1 LGLSTEYWTLP
12 VDERHLS
19 LFGRIISLLH
29 VPGEGPF
36 LLRVGGD
43 SSDRTLYDPETL
55 RLPRWVF
62 ALTHEYVAR
71 TALTVRRLHLRVIL
85 DLNLITAT
93 PQEASTWAV
102 EAQRVMPSGSIIGY
116 EIGNEPDLYS
126 QSFWLS
132 ETRGDR
138 FGGPVL
144 PRAITPRT
152 YARDFDKYAA
162 VLAPIAPGIPLLAPA
177 LANPRHSLDF
187 VHALLATRSPALRG
201 LTGHRYP
208 YSGCAFPGSALYP
221 TIAKLLS
228 ERATK
233 EMGQSVKPVVQL
245 AKRARLSAR
254 LTEFNSITCG
264 GLPGVSGAF
273 ATALWAPDAIFE
285 LMRAGFDGVH
295 LHARQHTI
303 NGPFTF
309 DSHGLRARP
318 LLYGLI
324 MFARTLGPHARLVPL
339 REQIPRS
346 LPLKAWGVKV
356 SGNSLHV
363 LLINKGPRAV
373 TVSLKIPATSP
384 ATVQRLVAPSVGA
397 TSGATLAGQTL
408 DEDGAWSGPRQLQA
422 VAPQRNVY
430 RVTTGGYSAALL
442 AVPLRR

>member
-1 LGLSTEYWTLP
+1 MGLSTEYWTLP

-29 VPGEGPF
+29 VPGDGPF
-36 LLRVGGD
+36 VLRVGGD
-43 SSDRTLYDPETL
+43 SSDRTLYDPERL

-71 TALTVRRLHLRVIL
+71 TALAVRRLQLRVIL

-93 PQEASTWAV
+93 PQEASNWAA
-102 EAQRVMPSGSIIGY
+102 EAQRVMPPGSIIGY

-132 ETRGDR
+132 ETKGDR
-138 FGGPVL
+138 FGRPVL
-144 PRAITPRT
+144 PPAITWRT
-152 YARDFDKYAA
+152 YARDFDEYAA

-187 VHALLATRSPALRG
+187 VHALLANRSPALRG

-208 YSGCAFPGSALYP
+208 YSGCAFPRSALYP
-221 TIAKLLS
+221 TIPELLS
-228 ERATK
+228 KAATTD
-233 EMGQSVKPVVQL
+233 MAQSVKPVVQL
-245 AKRARLSAR
+245 AKRAGLSAQ

-264 GLPGVSGAF
+264 GLPAVSNAF

-295 LHARQHTI
+295 LHARQRTI

-309 DSHGLRARP
+309 DSRGLRARP

-324 MFARTLGPHARLVPL
+324 IFARTLGPDARLVRL
-339 REQIPRS
+339 QEQIPRS
-346 LPLKAWGVKV
+346 LALKVWAVEV
-356 SGNSLHV
+356 SGSQLHV
-363 LLINKGPRAV
+363 LLINKGPRSA

-384 ATVQRLVAPSVGA
+384 ATVQRLAAPSVGV
-397 TSGATLAGQTL
+397 TSGETLAGQTL
-408 DEDGAWSGPRQLQA
+408 DENGAWSGPRQLQR
-422 VAPQRNVY
+422 VAPQRSGY
-430 RVTTGGYSAALL
+430 HVTTAGYSAALL